1 MAKKPFTPIPPMAE
15 LPPAEEINV
24 RELLDKYLSG
34 EIDLICVLGP
44 TASGKTRYAVRLARQ
59 INDLLQKRS
68 LSIRENSENVP
79 QSWSQEK
86 EISPHRPHEDHK
98 NEDRLL
104 APASEKR
111 ATPLAAGGGASHR
124 ERQGFFPSP
133 SGMTFNSAEIISAD
147 SRQVY
152 RGMDIGT
159 GKDLN
164 EYEEIPYHLMDIVDA
179 GTKYNIFE
187 YQRDFE
193 KVYKD
198 ITDRGGIP
206 ILCGGSGLYIEAA
219 TCGYSLPEVPPD
231 PELRAE
237 LEKKSD
243 EELIAQLAS
252 LKPLHNNTD
261 YDTRKRLIR
270 ALEIAIYE
278 AEHPVER
285 TSFLPKNTYYI
296 GTLVTR
302 EERNARIDRR
312 LDDRLKE
319 GMVEEI
325 KGLIDG
331 THPALAPEHKPI
343 PAEDLIYYGLE
354 YKFVTLYLIG
364 ELTFDE
370 MRTQLAT
377 AIHQFAKRQMTW
389 FRGMERKGIRIH
401 WTNV

>member
-24 RELLDKYLSG
+24 REVLNKYLSG

-44 TASGKTRYAVRLARQ
+44 TASGKTKYAVQLARQ
-59 INDLLQKRS
+59 INQMLKT
-68 LSIRENSENVP
+68 IRGGS
-79 QSWSQEK
+79 
-86 EISPHRPHEDHK
+86 
-98 NEDRLL
+98 
-104 APASEKR
+104 ASEKR
-111 ATPLAAGGGASHR
+111 ATPLAAGGGAHSN
-124 ERQGFFPSP
+124 GVGGVLFAADPVLMA
-133 SGMTFNSAEIISAD
+133 GAEIISAD

-187 YQRDFE
+187 YPRDFE
-193 KVYKD
+193 KEYKD
-198 ITDRGGIP
+198 IVDRGGIP

-219 TCGYSLPEVPPD
+219 TCGYSLPEVPPN

-237 LEKKSD
+237 LEKKTD

-252 LKPLHNNTD
+252 LKSLHNNTD

-278 AEHPVER
+278 AEHPVQH
-285 TSFLPKNTYYI
+285 TAFLPKNTYYI

-302 EERNARIDRR
+302 EVRNAKIDTR
-312 LDDRLKE
+312 LDARLEE

-325 KGLIDG
+325 RSLIDG
-331 THPALAPEHKPI
+331 THPALCTTDADGNTLPGKPI
-343 PAEDLIYYGLE
+343 DPEDLIYYGLE

-389 FRGMERKGIRIH
+389 FRGMERKGITIH
-401 WTNV
+401 WTAV

>member
-1 MAKKPFTPIPPMAE
+1 MAE

-24 RELLDKYLSG
+24 REVLDKYLSG

-44 TASGKTRYAVRLARQ
+44 TASGKTRYAVSLARQ
-59 INDLLQKRS
+59 INTMMG
-68 LSIRENSENVP
+68 
-79 QSWSQEK
+79 
-86 EISPHRPHEDHK
+86 RPV
-98 NEDRLL
+98 
-104 APASEKR
+104 
-111 ATPLAAGGGASHR
+111 
-124 ERQGFFPSP
+124 
-133 SGMTFNSAEIISAD
+133 AEIISAD

-193 KVYKD
+193 KAYKD
-198 ITDRGGIP
+198 IVDRGGIP

-237 LEKKSD
+237 LETKSD
-243 EELIAQLAS
+243 EELISQLAS

-278 AEHPVER
+278 AEHPVNR
-285 TSFLPKNTYYI
+285 SSYLPKNTYYI
-296 GTLVTR
+296 GTLVSR
-302 EERNARIDRR
+302 EVRNAKIDAR
-312 LDDRLKE
+312 LDARLEE

-325 KGLIDG
+325 RSLID
-331 THPALAPEHKPI
+331 KPI
-343 PAEDLIYYGLE
+343 PPEDLIYYGLE

-364 ELTFDE
+364 ELTFE
-370 MRTQLAT
+370 QMRTQLAT

-389 FRGMERKGIRIH
+389 FRGMERKGITIH
-401 WTNV
+401 WTAV

>member
-1 MAKKPFTPIPPMAE
+1 MAE
-15 LPPAEEINV
+15 LPAAEEINA
-24 RELLDKYLSG
+24 REILDRYLSG

-44 TASGKTRYAVRLARQ
+44 TASGKTRYAVQLARK
-59 INDLLQKRS
+59 INALLD
-68 LSIRENSENVP
+68 
-79 QSWSQEK
+79 QSC
-86 EISPHRPHEDHK
+86 
-98 NEDRLL
+98 
-104 APASEKR
+104 
-111 ATPLAAGGGASHR
+111 T
-124 ERQGFFPSP
+124 
-133 SGMTFNSAEIISAD
+133 SAEIISAD

-159 GKDLN
+159 GKDLS

-179 GTKYNIFE
+179 GEKYNIFE

-193 KVYKD
+193 KTYKD
-198 ITDRGGIP
+198 IVDRGGIP

-231 PELRAE
+231 QELRAE
-237 LEKKSD
+237 LEKKPD
-243 EELIAQLAS
+243 EELIAMLAS
-252 LKPLHNNTD
+252 LKPLHNTTD

-278 AEHPVER
+278 AEHPVQR
-285 TSFLPKNTYYI
+285 TAFLPKNTYYI

-312 LDDRLKE
+312 LDARLEE
-319 GMVEEI
+319 GMTDEI
-325 KGLIDG
+325 KGLLDG
-331 THPALAPEHKPI
+331 THPALAPDHRPV
-343 PAEDLIYYGLE
+343 PGEDLIYYGLE
-354 YKFVTLYLIG
+354 YKFVTLYLTG
-364 ELTFDE
+364 ELSFEE

-401 WTNV
+401 WTSV

>member
-24 RELLDKYLSG
+24 KELLDKYLAG
-34 EIDLICVLGP
+34 EIDLICILGP
-44 TASGKTRYAVRLARQ
+44 TASGKTRYAVNLARQ
-59 INDLLQKRS
+59 LNALLEDGAATKPEEYGHRGPCHPRHGS
-68 LSIRENSENVP
+68 GGTTSEAQWWGE
-79 QSWSQEK
+79 QSE
-86 EISPHRPHEDHK
+86 RPRGH
-98 NEDRLL
+98 
-104 APASEKR
+104 S
-111 ATPLAAGGGASHR
+111 PLAG
-124 ERQGFFPSP
+124 
-133 SGMTFNSAEIISAD
+133 AEIISAD

-193 KVYKD
+193 KAYKD
-198 ITDRGGIP
+198 IVDRGGIP

-219 TCGYSLPEVPPD
+219 TCGYSLPEVPPN

-237 LEKKSD
+237 LEKESD
-243 EELIAQLAS
+243 ETLIARLAS

-278 AEHPVER
+278 TEHPVNR
-285 TSFLPKNTYYI
+285 TSFLPKSTYYI

-302 EERNARIDRR
+302 DERNARIDRR
-312 LDDRLKE
+312 LDARIEE

-325 KGLIDG
+325 RGLITG
-331 THPALAPEHKPI
+331 THPALAPDHKPI
-343 PAEDLIYYGLE
+343 LAEDLIYYGLE
-354 YKFVTLYLIG
+354 YKFVTLYLTG
-364 ELTFDE
+364 ELSFDQ

-401 WTNV
+401 WTAV